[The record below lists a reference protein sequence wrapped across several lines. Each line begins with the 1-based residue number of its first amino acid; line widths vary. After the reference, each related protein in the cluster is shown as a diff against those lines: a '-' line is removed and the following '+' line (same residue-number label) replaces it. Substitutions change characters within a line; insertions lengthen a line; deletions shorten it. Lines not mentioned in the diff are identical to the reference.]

1 MKHTYLYVKSEHYQK
16 YIENVGSNRLDKW
29 IKILPPP
36 SKATLFG
43 AIQEA
48 FEGIET
54 DYNII
59 QNGNNYLIKFK
70 TNSGTEYR
78 FDIWNEPNTTIYDL
92 AFSLAK
98 NEPNDI
104 NKYEELT
111 DKKESIELLSRLVWI
126 LKDVKPK
133 LNVSEFCIGA
143 TNLTSKDNIYK
154 NLMKFAKSWQ
164 KKYTKKYTPSN
175 WALYFKL

>member
-1 MKHTYLYVKSEHYQK
+1 MELT
-16 YIENVGSNRLDKW
+16 
-29 IKILPPP
+29 
-36 SKATLFG
+36 
-43 AIQEA
+43 
-48 FEGIET
+48 
-54 DYNII
+54 
-59 QNGNNYLIKFK
+59 
-70 TNSGTEYR
+70 
-78 FDIWNEPNTTIYDL
+78 
-92 AFSLAK
+92 
-98 NEPNDI
+98 

-164 KKYTKKYTPSN
+164 KKYTKKYPPSN
-175 WALYFKL
+175 WALYFEL